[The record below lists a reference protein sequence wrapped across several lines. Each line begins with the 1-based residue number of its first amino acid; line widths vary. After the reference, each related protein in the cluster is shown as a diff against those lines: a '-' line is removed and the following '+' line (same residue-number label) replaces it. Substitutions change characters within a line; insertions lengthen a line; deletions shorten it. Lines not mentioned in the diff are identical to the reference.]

1 MAASEERQHGLK
13 FKRKRKKSFL
23 QNAKGFGKKGKYG
36 HGTQLDQDTYDYFIR
51 VLELLRGDFDNPED
65 KESLVKNALDQ
76 TEGSE
81 VDQSSN
87 QVGARLIEALI
98 KLAPP
103 SALPR
108 FMDIFASNL
117 RVVATNRFASHV
129 LQSLIATV
137 SKFALDRFNNKK
149 TTENSLE
156 SSDENLTEAIATD
169 WVIKIAKFALNNL
182 EEFLWDEYANH
193 VIRTVLLSL
202 AGIPPS
208 DTDSNWA
215 ANQKQKGSVPA
226 VFSSS
231 FSKTE
236 DEPKE
241 EDFPLPK
248 GFSDV
253 LKDFFKRISS
263 LPQFS
268 ELAYSNTT
276 SALLQTLLTAL
287 SKVHPKLKKKLIKQL
302 IDQAFCTK
310 ITEEDDKKDSEETPG
325 ISPVFTT
332 DASIRLLEAA
342 LEHASTKYVT
352 QIYAMCF
359 MGHLI
364 DLATDLATN
373 FCVQRLLASISDKNE
388 FEALFDEIAPG
399 IDKIIASGKS
409 GVLLALCQAC
419 KRLSAKQ
426 GPFIEQL
433 MKALDCYEPADRRP
447 LITPLCVRLC
457 TFEAFKTP
465 ENVTPSEPVAKDGV
479 SKSKFNLHGSLIVQS
494 MLTFNKPIKIVNSLL
509 EMPGSELKT
518 LMCDT
523 KGCHIM
529 DAFVKSEFV
538 GEKSRERLL
547 HRLLG
552 SYVALACSK
561 HGSRALEALYGVSSL
576 KNQMKIMEE
585 LAGRENLVTGTDSGR
600 IIANK
605 WSLDLF
611 RHRRN
616 EWKQLQSRKERT
628 KDMFADIIGPSK
640 S

>member
-1 MAASEERQHGLK
+1 MAASEESQHGLK

-23 QNAKGFGKKGKYG
+23 QNAKGFGKKGKFG

-81 VDQSSN
+81 IDQSSN
-87 QVGARLIEALI
+87 QVGARLIESLI

-108 FMDIFASNL
+108 FMDVFASNL

-137 SKFALDRFNNKK
+137 AKFALDKFNKNETGK
-149 TTENSLE
+149 NSLE
-156 SSDENLTEAIATD
+156 NSDENISEASATE
-169 WVIKIAKFALNNL
+169 WVLKVAKFALNNL

-202 AGIPPS
+202 AGLPPS
-208 DTDSNWA
+208 DTDSNWSA
-215 ANQKQKGSVPA
+215 SQKQKGSVPV

-231 FSKTE
+231 FCKLE
-236 DEPKE
+236 DEPKQE
-241 EDFPLPK
+241 VIPLPE

-253 LKDFFKRISS
+253 LKDFCKRILS

-268 ELAYSNTT
+268 ELAYTNTT
-276 SALLQTLLTAL
+276 SALLQTLLSAL
-287 SKVHPKLKKKLIKQL
+287 SRVHPKLKKKLIKQL
-302 IDQAFCTK
+302 VDQAFCARMTD
-310 ITEEDDKKDSEETPG
+310 EDDKKDAEDTPR

-342 LEHASTKYVT
+342 LEYASSKYVT
-352 QIYAMCF
+352 QMYAMCF

-388 FEALFDEIAPG
+388 FEALFDELAPG
-399 IDKIIASGKS
+399 MDKIIASGRS

-447 LITPLCVRLC
+447 LITPLCVSLC
-457 TFEAFKTP
+457 TYGTLKTEEKVAP
-465 ENVTPSEPVAKDGV
+465 ERPGV
-479 SKSKFNLHGSLIVQS
+479 LKSKFNLHGSLIVQC

-561 HGSRALEALYGVSSL
+561 HGSRALEALYAVSSL

-585 LAGRENLVTGTDSGR
+585 LAGRENLVMGTDSGR

-611 RHRRN
+611 RHRKN
-616 EWKQLQSRKERT
+616 EWKQLQSQKERT
-628 KDMFADIIGPSK
+628 KDMFADIIGPAK